1 MPPYDFSG
9 YAEMD
14 DIRVRAER
22 LVLARHT
29 DEVER
34 EVELLKKDS
43 EMRRVA
49 RELHELA
56 PRKTIG
62 IIKMM
67 RLIYGLGL
75 KEAKD
80 IVEQEAP
87 LPF

>member
-1 MPPYDFSG
+1 MHPDDFVTN
-9 YAEMD
+9 D
-14 DIRVRAER
+14 DYRFRAER
-22 LVLARHT
+22 LVLARYHN
-29 DEVER
+29 EVER
-34 EVELLKKDS
+34 EVEILKKDA

-75 KEAKD
+75 KEAKT
-80 IVEQEAP
+80 IVDDEAP

>member
-1 MPPYDFSG
+1 MHPDDFVTL
-9 YAEMD
+9 D
-14 DIRVRAER
+14 DIRLRAER
-22 LVLARHT
+22 LVLARYHH
-29 DEVER
+29 EVER

-75 KEAKD
+75 KEAKT
-80 IVEQEAP
+80 IVDDEAP